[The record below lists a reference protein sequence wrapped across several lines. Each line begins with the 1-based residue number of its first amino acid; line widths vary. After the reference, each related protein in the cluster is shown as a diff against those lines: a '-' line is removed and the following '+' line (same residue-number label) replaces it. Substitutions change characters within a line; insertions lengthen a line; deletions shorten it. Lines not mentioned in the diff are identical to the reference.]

1 MADAAEFVV
10 ALVDKVSG
18 PARKAASQIDAL
30 RKKFMQ
36 AGEAATRARKQ
47 QEDAWRAMGRLQ
59 DKAGRWREGNGRFVG
74 EKLKGGGL
82 LGGMGLP
89 SLKGAGKWAGGK
101 ADDAIK
107 WTSEKAVSAAKYA
120 FLGTSA
126 AAGVAGAMIVKNTL
140 HMANFA
146 ETTQLAFRS
155 LTGSQSGADQAWQR
169 SLALSKQLGM
179 GVEEVAGSMK
189 HLLAMQFSL
198 GEAEEMV
205 KISADLTAVTGD
217 AQAAER
223 ALRAITQIKA
233 KGRLQSEELVGQLA
247 EAGVSTTLVYEEL
260 GKLYGKDTAAIRK
273 LITAGAVDADTG
285 IKAIKA
291 AILRKTHS
299 TEAGTAGTS
308 FAQSTFTGLMGQLKN
323 APQFLFVRLAEQVK
337 ANLDKFRPAVQKI
350 IDAIDNIRGD
360 QMARFVGNVLQ
371 FAERLVPLALAFA
384 EGFGE
389 GFSAINE
396 AMGAVNPA
404 VASLDTAR
412 NVGKAVAKAFE
423 MVFDVLG
430 KIAAGVGW
438 LEQHDMLGATL
449 ASALGIL
456 AAMRAVVAISGTA
469 AAVKGLIGLVGGG
482 AAAAGATGAVG
493 AATAATAAAATT
505 GAAATAAGAGTSGA
519 AALAA
524 GLGTAGM
531 AAAAGAAVGIG
542 AAAAGYIWREE
553 IAKWMYG
560 DAQNQASERGLGTA
574 APTPLLTGMQR
585 AANSPSRTNNVRM
598 ESNIVINGAEKDGK
612 ELAREVNEG
621 QRGMLEQFFQSQA
634 LEQGAM

>member
-1 MADAAEFVV
+1 VADAAEFIV

-18 PARKAASQIDAL
+18 PARKAAAQIDAL

-47 QEDAWRAMGRLQ
+47 QEDAWRAMGRMQ
-59 DKAGRWREGNGRFVG
+59 DKAGRWREANGRFVTD
-74 EKLKGGGL
+74 KRKGGGV
-82 LGGMGLP
+82 LGGLGLP
-89 SLKGAGKWAGGK
+89 SFEGAGKWAGGK
-101 ADDAIK
+101 ADEFVK
-107 WTSEKAVSAAKYA
+107 WTSDKVVSAAKFA
-120 FLGTSA
+120 FLATSA
-126 AAGVAGAMIVKNTL
+126 AAGAAGAAIVKNTL

-146 ETTQLAFRS
+146 ETTMMAFHA

-217 AQAAER
+217 AHAAER

-260 GKLYGKDTAAIRK
+260 GKLYGKDTNAIRK

-423 MVFDVLG
+423 IVFDILG

-469 AAVKGLIGLVGGG
+469 AALKSLAGLLP
-482 AAAAGATGAVG
+482 AAVPAAVPALAPAAVPVAT
-493 AATAATAAAATT
+493 
-505 GAAATAAGAGTSGA
+505 TAAGTTGL
-519 AALAA
+519 AALAGGLGAGGAGALMGGGLIAA
-524 GLGTAGM
+524 GLG
-531 AAAAGAAVGIG
+531 
-542 AAAAGYIWREE
+542 YYFREE

-560 DAQNQASERGLGTA
+560 DAENQTHERGIGLP

-585 AANSPSRTNNVRM
+585 SANSPSRTNNVRM
-598 ESNIVINGAEKDGK
+598 ESNIVINGAEKDGQQ
-612 ELAREVNEG
+612 LGREIQEH
-621 QRGMLEQFFQSQA
+621 QRGQLEQFFQSQA